1 MAEGEQNSTST
12 KTLDRE
18 EQKLSNNLEKKS
30 QNSHT
35 HKHRQAHTQGQT
47 FAENTH

>member
-1 MAEGEQNSTST
+1 MAEGEQNGTYI

-18 EQKLSNNLEKKS
+18 EKKISNNLEKKS
-30 QNSHT
+30 QNAHT
-35 HKHRQAHTQGQT
+35 HTHRHAHTQGQP